1 MQLITIPD
9 AASRCAVS
17 ARMIRK
23 LIQDGELPSV
33 TIGRCRR
40 LRRDDIE
47 ALIRRGYTG
56 QCSNERRDSKR

>member
-1 MQLITIPD
+1 MQLISISE

-23 LIQDGELPSV
+23 LIETGELPSV
-33 TIGRCRR
+33 KFGRCRR
-40 LRRDDIE
+40 LRQDDVE

-56 QCSNERRDSKR
+56 KSTTEQQESQR